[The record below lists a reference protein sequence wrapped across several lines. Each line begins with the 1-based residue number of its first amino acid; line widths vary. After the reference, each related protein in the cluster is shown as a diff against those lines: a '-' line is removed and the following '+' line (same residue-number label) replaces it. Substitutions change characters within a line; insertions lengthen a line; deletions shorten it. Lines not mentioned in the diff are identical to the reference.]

1 MGLPEREWHIF
12 DTIKFGIHLAPTSEQ
27 LEKWDKVK
35 ERMQCYPTM
44 MIRTKYETWLR
55 YKRNSIHVI
64 YYPQDRNNRP
74 ESLLLFEMS
83 LPKLVYGDNI
93 HMISSPSSAIEEAH
107 RVIGQYPYIPR
118 VDLNQGILYRM
129 DLCFNLQVGVRVL
142 EWIRQLYKLEYPRRK
157 TKPYYPSQGVQ
168 YYSRKASLSFYGKEA
183 ETRDSDAHGILRMEA
198 SWRDKNRIGK
208 LVGKPLSTIGD
219 FTSKVVVSLLNAE
232 LEKLGIRDRAPVDSL
247 ATLRILTEKYGSE
260 QGVRLYGHLNARQI
274 ASNKEMKAMGIL
286 KQTISRSQ
294 NQIRDA
300 GLSMCIAENEVAL
313 PMLVITPRSIVE

>member
-1 MGLPEREWHIF
+1 MKEREQ
-12 DTIKFGIHLAPTSEQ
+12 S
-27 LEKWDKVK
+27 
-35 ERMQCYPTM
+35 YPTKKTR
-44 MIRTKYETWLR
+44 IKYETWLR
-55 YKRNSIHVI
+55 YKKGSIHVI
-64 YYPQDRNNRP
+64 YYPQDINNRP
-74 ESLLLFEMS
+74 EPLLLCEMS

-93 HMISSPSSAIEEAH
+93 HMIPTPSSAIEKAH
-107 RVIGQYPYIPR
+107 QIIGQYSHIPR

-129 DLCFNLQVGVRVL
+129 DLCYNFQVGKYVP

-198 SWRDKNRIGK
+198 SWRDKNQIGE
-208 LVGKPLSTIGD
+208 LVGKPLATIGD
-219 FTSKVVVSLLNAE
+219 FTSEVAFSLLNAE

-274 ASNKEMKAMGIL
+274 ASNKEMKAMGMT

-313 PMLVITPRSIVE
+313 PKLMITPRSIVE